1 MVNKIIVPVSKF
13 QAKDGKVFHDE
24 LSAIY
29 HEKLLDGEIK
39 ICTYCKGNKKVD
51 SYGDGR
57 SLETCHVCKGKGYLV
72 KTILWL

>member
-24 LSAIY
+24 LSAIH

-39 ICTYCKGNKKVD
+39 IFEKSCVTLVTT
-51 SYGDGR
+51 DGYQSFYFDR
-57 SLETCHVCKGKGYLV
+57 LNLV
-72 KTILWL
+72 

>member
-24 LSAIY
+24 LSAIH

-39 ICTYCKGNKKVD
+39 ICTYCKG
-51 SYGDGR
+51 
-57 SLETCHVCKGKGYLV
+57 KGYLV